1 LVRDEDID
9 GFWLIVESLRTDN
22 TFSRPDP
29 GRRLSRPGVLGSG
42 TRVVALTGFIEKGQQ
57 SGAMELAQMLG
68 HGLWERL
75 QWHTHESLQ
84 DLF

>member
-1 LVRDEDID
+1 MRFSN
-9 GFWLIVESLRTDN
+9 GS
-22 TFSRPDP
+22 FSRLAADVQTAAIIPSVAPDP

-42 TRVVALTGFIEKGQQ
+42 TRVVALTGLIEKGQQ
-57 SGAMELAQMLG
+57 SGAMKLAQLLG